1 MKTPAPTDLAEH
13 LSAAPGSKDRFGSTA
28 TEVLETAA
36 LVAACEQDW
45 DKGTI
50 ATFQKEQGIHQKVW
64 GKLVSIARSKN
75 LERVPEE
82 DRPVSYTALYAL
94 VVMTPQELE
103 SVLKEGLLRRI
114 QPVSSR
120 SILDWTKAYRL
131 QGTGVEQEIPLTLVL
146 REDLSDEQHQELLV
160 ALQAVAAGFG
170 AQVLQGK
177 GGIKQAD
184 VKADLRKAK
193 AQKIEEDLM
202 QEIGKVVGAAPED
215 LKSRFG
221 VSSAS
226 DLIEGPKA
234 TFTGFFQNLVGKV
247 KIEFWRQ
254 FGRAYLLKIAR
265 DFNLTDS
272 RAERFQLKKR
282 IIDYF
287 KPTWGPQVAGFDVMA
302 DELLTT
308 YMSK

>member
-1 MKTPAPTDLAEH
+1 M
-13 LSAAPGSKDRFGSTA
+13 
-28 TEVLETAA
+28 
-36 LVAACEQDW
+36 
-45 DKGTI
+45 
-50 ATFQKEQGIHQKVW
+50 
-64 GKLVSIARSKN
+64 
-75 LERVPEE
+75 
-82 DRPVSYTALYAL
+82 
-94 VVMTPQELE
+94 
-103 SVLKEGLLRRI
+103 
-114 QPVSSR
+114 
-120 SILDWTKAYRL
+120 
-131 QGTGVEQEIPLTLVL
+131 EQEIPLTLVL

-202 QEIGKVVGAAPED
+202 QEIGKVVVAAPED

-272 RAERFQLKKR
+272 RAERFQYKKR
-282 IIDYF
+282 IADAVKNWENEID
-287 KPTWGPQVAGFDVMA
+287 GFREMA
-302 DELLTT
+302 DEVLTT

>member
-1 MKTPAPTDLAEH
+1 MKTLAPTALAEH

-28 TEVLETAA
+28 AEVLETAA

-82 DRPVSYTALYAL
+82 DLPVSYTALYAL
-94 VVMTPQELE
+94 VVMTPQELA
-103 SVLKEGLLRRI
+103 SALKEGLLKRI

-160 ALQAVAAGFG
+160 ALQEVAAGFG

-282 IIDYF
+282 IIDDF
-287 KPTWGPQVAGFDVMA
+287 KPTWGPQVAGFDAMA
-302 DELLTT
+302 DEVLTT

>member
-1 MKTPAPTDLAEH
+1 MKTPAPAALAEH

-75 LERVPEE
+75 LEQVPKE
-82 DRPVSYTALYAL
+82 DLPVSYTALYAL
-94 VVMTPQELE
+94 VVMTPQELA
-103 SVLKEGLLRRI
+103 SALKEGLLRRI

-272 RAERFQLKKR
+272 RAERFQYKKR
-282 IIDYF
+282 IADAVKNWENEID
-287 KPTWGPQVAGFDVMA
+287 GFREMA
-302 DELLTT
+302 DEVLTT